1 MMTGKVNRKLLLWV
15 MVITLMFSS
24 FGTLVAFAD
33 EPGESLLILHTNDL
47 HGRGE
52 VFGKLATLVNQYRDS
67 DHQVLLLDA
76 GDTFHGIPFATV
88 PQGASMVSLM
98 NAVGYDAMT
107 AGNHDFNYGQDRLVA
122 LDGLTDFPILA
133 ANVYKADGSRLLDA
147 YTLVEMDG
155 FTVGIFGLATPE
167 TLFKTHPN
175 NVTGLTFAN
184 PVSEAAAIVEELSEV
199 ADVIIAIGHLGIDE
213 ETEYSARSVAVATE
227 VDGLHVFIDGH
238 SHDLLEDGM
247 MAGDTLIVSAG
258 YHGSHMGIVELS
270 IVDGQVTEK
279 MAGVIAVSGDEALEE
294 DAQVAEIY
302 TLQQAELEEMLAVPL
317 GTTAVKLEGER
328 DFVRTGE
335 TNLGNLIADVLKD
348 ASGAD
353 IAFTNGGGI
362 RASIKAGVITR
373 GDVVTAFPFG
383 NNIEV
388 KEVTGAVVK
397 EILEHGTRAYPEASG
412 GFPHVAGMSY
422 QIDLSRS
429 VGDRVV
435 NLMVNGEPINLEG
448 SYQLATNDFLAAG
461 GDDYTMLGDL
471 PTVARMMA
479 MDEALADYL
488 AAAGEVAPAVEGRIT
503 VVGELPEEMEAHEE
517 APAEEMPEMEPPVAE
532 EHEMAPMPAATHGV
546 HVVQPGEVLWRI
558 AQQHQTTWEMLA
570 EMNALTNPHL
580 IFPGQELVYPA
591 H

>member
-15 MVITLMFSS
+15 MVIALMFSS
-24 FGTLVAFAD
+24 FGTLVVFAD
-33 EPGESLLILHTNDL
+33 EHAESLIILHTNDI

-52 VFGKLATLVNQYRDS
+52 AFGKLATLVSQYRGG

-88 PQGASMVSLM
+88 PEGASIATLM

-107 AGNHDFNYGQDRLVA
+107 AGNHDFNYGQSRLVA

-133 ANVYKADGSRLLDA
+133 ANVYKADGTRLLDP
-147 YTLVEMDG
+147 YVLVEMDG

-175 NVTGLTFAN
+175 NVTGLTFAD
-184 PVSEAAAIVEELSEV
+184 PVSEAAAMVEELKDM

-213 ETEYSARSVAVATE
+213 ETEYAARSNAVATE
-227 VDGLHVFIDGH
+227 VDGIHVFVDGH

-270 IVDGQVTEK
+270 IVDGQVVET
-279 MAGVIAVSGDEALEE
+279 MAGVVVVSGDEELEANE
-294 DAQVAEIY
+294 AVTEIFAA
-302 TLQQAELEEMLAVPL
+302 QQAELEEMLAEPL
-317 GTTAVKLEGER
+317 GSTAVKLEGER

-335 TNLGNLIADVLKD
+335 TNLGNLIADVLKN

-362 RASIKAGVITR
+362 RASIEAGVITR

-429 VGDRVV
+429 VGDRIV
-435 NLMVNGEPINLEG
+435 NLMVNGEPIDMEA
-448 SYQLATNDFLAAG
+448 SYLLATNDFLAAG
-461 GDDYTMLGDL
+461 GDDYTMLGGL

-488 AAAGEVAPAVEGRIT
+488 AAAGEIAPEVESRIT
-503 VVGELPEEMEAHEE
+503 VAGELPEAVEE
-517 APAEEMPEMEPPVAE
+517 EPAIEVPMMDDHMTDEPET
-532 EHEMAPMPAATHGV
+532 APMPMPVSEHGI

-558 AQQHQTTWEMLA
+558 AQQHHTTWEMLA
-570 EMNALTNPHL
+570 EMNQLANPHL
-580 IFPGQELVYPA
+580 IFPGQEIAYPA